1 MNTMQKTSKASFTSA
16 PWSSSCA
23 IYEMASR
30 VRVEIVPNEWGE
42 HLSRTSHGDHEMAL
56 LGWVGD
62 NGDAD
67 NFLYV
72 LLDKDTATLGSAL
85 NVCFWMNDDYHK
97 LMIAARRELDPEKR
111 AALYRKAQ
119 EIVFDEAP
127 MVPLAHA
134 QQLMACRAIV
144 DGILFEVNGDI
155 LFYNATVK

>member
-1 MNTMQKTSKASFTSA
+1 
-16 PWSSSCA
+16 
-23 IYEMASR
+23 
-30 VRVEIVPNEWGE
+30 
-42 HLSRTSHGDHEMAL
+42 MAL

-85 NVCFWMNDDYHK
+85 NVCFWKNDAYHD
-97 LMIAARRELDPEKR
+97 LMIAARRELNPGKR

-119 EIVFDEAP
+119 EIIFDECP

-134 QQLMACRAIV
+134 NSLAACRANV
-144 DGILFEVNGDI
+144 KALQFEANGDI
-155 LFYNATVK
+155 LFCNVKLH